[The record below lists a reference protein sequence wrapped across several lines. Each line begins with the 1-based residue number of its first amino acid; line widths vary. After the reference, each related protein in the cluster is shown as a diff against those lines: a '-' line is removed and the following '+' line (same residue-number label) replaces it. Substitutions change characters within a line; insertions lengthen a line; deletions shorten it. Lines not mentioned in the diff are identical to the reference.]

1 LIILS
6 SIIGIVILM
15 ETYITILSNI
25 FTTANVCQSHG
36 ISHALAV
43 LAHSTKALESY
54 DYEISETE
62 KLAVKLAGLLHDADD
77 RKFFPTNS
85 NYENLRKI
93 IYDQPDQVINLTIR
107 MVELVSS
114 SANADSVPPDVI
126 GKEWMLIPRFADRIE
141 AIGLIGVERC
151 YQYNKTKAQPLYL
164 IETPKVNSEEEI
176 WTIATEERYNSYVG
190 KSKSMMC
197 HYYDKL
203 LRLGMFQTVNSYLYK
218 ISRERIYVTIRFV
231 LYFSSLDNMTETD
244 IDQWIEKEKEK
255 V

>member
-1 LIILS
+1 MESYIKNLNDIL
-6 SIIGIVILM
+6 
-15 ETYITILSNI
+15 
-25 FTTANVCQSHG
+25 TTANVCKSHG
-36 ISHALAV
+36 ISHALVV
-43 LAHSTKALESY
+43 LAHATNALESY
-54 DYEISETE
+54 DYGISESE

-85 NYENLRKI
+85 NYENLRQI
-93 IYDQPDQVINLTIR
+93 ISDQPEQVVNLTIR
-107 MVELVSS
+107 MVQLVSS

-151 YQYNKTKAQPLYL
+151 FQFNKTKAQPLHL
-164 IETPKVNSEEEI
+164 PETPKANSEEEI

-203 LRLGMFQTVNSYLYK
+203 LRLGMFKTENPYLYK
-218 ISRERIYVTIRFV
+218 ISRERNNVTIRFV
-231 LYFSSLDNMTETD
+231 LYFSSLENMTETD
-244 IDQWIEKEKEK
+244 IDQWIGKEK
-255 V
+255 VN

>member
-1 LIILS
+1 
-6 SIIGIVILM
+6 
-15 ETYITILSNI
+15 
-25 FTTANVCQSHG
+25 
-36 ISHALAV
+36 
-43 LAHSTKALESY
+43 
-54 DYEISETE
+54 
-62 KLAVKLAGLLHDADD
+62 LLHDADD

-218 ISRERIYVTIRFV
+218 ISRERNYVTIRFV

-244 IDQWIEKEKEK
+244 IEQWIRKEKER